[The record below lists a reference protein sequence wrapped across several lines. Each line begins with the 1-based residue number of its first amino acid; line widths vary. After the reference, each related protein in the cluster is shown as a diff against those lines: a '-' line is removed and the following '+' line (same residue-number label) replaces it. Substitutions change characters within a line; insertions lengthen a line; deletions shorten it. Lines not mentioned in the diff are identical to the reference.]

1 MIASVSIRQWHTE
14 FTPEIKVRFRKG
26 NSEESAEWQ
35 DRHYA
40 VSESSVDRLTSV
52 LGRQNARVHI
62 YFGDG
67 LTSVHYLGL
76 ADRR

>member
-14 FTPEIKVRFRKG
+14 FTPKIEVRFRKG
-26 NSEESAEWQ
+26 DSEESAEWQ
-35 DRHYA
+35 DRNYA
-40 VSESSVDRLTSV
+40 VSESSVARLTSI
-52 LGRQNARVHI
+52 LGVQNARVHI

-67 LTSVHYLGL
+67 MTAIHYLGL